1 MIAGS
6 RNRVER
12 WLAAVVAWF
21 RNLGE
26 QLGHIWRRSLQ
37 LRVVVSTLT
46 LSLIVITILGVV
58 LTSQITDRLL
68 DAKINAAV
76 EEMSRARNTVQ
87 STLSGVHDSST
98 PLVRLDDARRA
109 LSAGSSTSAGSGGA
123 AGSYD
128 SALAMYGDNHRELTA
143 GPIQEIPPE
152 LRHFVQS
159 NQVSYQFATIT
170 DSEGR
175 RGSALIIGS
184 PSAEIDS
191 LEIYLVFPLS
201 SEERS
206 LSLMRGTML
215 IGGVVL
221 LVLLAAITALVTRQ
235 VVLPIRSAAR
245 IASRFADGRLK
256 ERMLVR
262 GEDDMARLAMAFN
275 EMAESLSN
283 QITQLEEFGNLQRRF
298 TSDVS
303 HELRTPL
310 TTVRMAADLIHGS
323 SDDLD
328 PALARS
334 AELLV
339 NELDRFEGLL
349 NDLLEIS
356 RHDAG
361 VAELQVES
369 LDVRM
374 CARAAVSTVRHLAKE
389 TGVELV
395 VDMPEEPLVAEVDPR
410 RVERVL
416 RNLLANAID
425 HSEGKP
431 VLMRVRGDTDA
442 NSVAFVVRDQG
453 VGLRPGE
460 EKMVFNRFWRSDPSR
475 VRRSGGTGLG
485 LSISVEDANL
495 HDGKLEAWG
504 ESGVGASFRLTL
516 PLVRGRKLGAS
527 PLPLEPPRRR
537 GGPPAE
543 PPPPEVGNLT
553 EAAGFVSAGPD
564 VSTRPMTRV
573 ADESAYRTD
582 SFPHLGTEQVAPP
595 EHPTTQP
602 DAPGV
607 RSGNA
612 ETHPI
617 SPDAPVSSSASG
629 TDAPET
635 EPVSAEARP
644 DALESGPELSRGEP
658 SPGAR
663 QPDSSKAESD
673 SSEREPGGLDGDPVP
688 GDPRRDPPGVR
699 PAPSER
705 GPGGLTSDPGSV
717 EQRPDS
723 SDSRP
728 EVPDARSD
736 AAGSRTEPAGAEPGS
751 DDDRPDG
758 HVDAAQGNGVFPW
771 GSTSPADPAQ
781 PHTDAPASRRARGR
795 DAGADSGRPRPP
807 GAVGSGSDGPDDSV
821 LTESGDGKA

>member
-1 MIAGS
+1 M
-6 RNRVER
+6 
-12 WLAAVVAWF
+12 AWF

-26 QLGHIWRRSLQ
+26 QLGHVWRRSLQ

-68 DAKINAAV
+68 DFKINAAV
-76 EEMSRARNTVQ
+76 EEMTRARTTVQ
-87 STLSGVHDSST
+87 NSLTGVHDSGT
-98 PLVRLDDARRA
+98 PQGRLDDARRS
-109 LSAGSSTSAGSGGA
+109 LSNSVGGTQSGGA
-123 AGSYD
+123 AGSYE
-128 SALAMYGDNHRELTA
+128 SALVMTGDGQAETSA

-152 LRHFVQS
+152 LRTFVQQR
-159 NQVSYQFATIT
+159 QVSYQFATISSA
-170 DSEGR
+170 DGYQGR
-175 RGSALIIGS
+175 ALIIGS
-184 PSAEIDS
+184 PAQDIDR
-191 LEIYLVFPLS
+191 LEIYLIFPLS
-201 SEERS
+201 NEQRS
-206 LSLMRGTML
+206 LDLMRGTML
-215 IGGVVL
+215 IGGIVL

-262 GEDDMARLAMAFN
+262 GEDDMARLAMSFN

-374 CARAAVSTVRHLAKE
+374 CARAAVSTVRHLARE
-389 TGVELV
+389 SGVELV

-431 VLMRVRGDTDA
+431 VLMRMRGDADA
-442 NSVAFVVRDQG
+442 NAVAIVVRDQG

-460 EKMVFNRFWRSDPSR
+460 EKLVFNRFWRSDPSR
-475 VRRSGGTGLG
+475 MRRSGGTGLG

-495 HDGKLEAWG
+495 HEGKLEAWG
-504 ESGVGASFRLTL
+504 EIGVGASFRLTL
-516 PLVRGRKLGAS
+516 PLVRGRKLGTS
-527 PLPLEPPRRR
+527 PLTLEPPKVR
-537 GGPPAE
+537 GTVSPEQLALDIAGSDASPAAIE
-543 PPPPEVGNLT
+543 SAAAVLDSAATAEELIAGIPETGTSPLGFDT
-553 EAAGFVSAGPD
+553 PAAGFEAVDPAFP
-564 VSTRPMTRV
+564 STTNGT
-573 ADESAYRTD
+573 DEST
-582 SFPHLGTEQVAPP
+582 
-595 EHPTTQP
+595 
-602 DAPGV
+602 
-607 RSGNA
+607 
-612 ETHPI
+612 
-617 SPDAPVSSSASG
+617 
-629 TDAPET
+629 
-635 EPVSAEARP
+635 
-644 DALESGPELSRGEP
+644 GEKP
-658 SPGAR
+658 
-663 QPDSSKAESD
+663 
-673 SSEREPGGLDGDPVP
+673 
-688 GDPRRDPPGVR
+688 
-699 PAPSER
+699 
-705 GPGGLTSDPGSV
+705 
-717 EQRPDS
+717 
-723 SDSRP
+723 
-728 EVPDARSD
+728 
-736 AAGSRTEPAGAEPGS
+736 
-751 DDDRPDG
+751 
-758 HVDAAQGNGVFPW
+758 
-771 GSTSPADPAQ
+771 
-781 PHTDAPASRRARGR
+781 
-795 DAGADSGRPRPP
+795 
-807 GAVGSGSDGPDDSV
+807 SGSDPSGGDVPASPGDSR
-821 LTESGDGKA
+821 S

>member
-12 WLAAVVAWF
+12 WLAAMVAWF

-68 DAKINAAV
+68 DAKIGAAV

-109 LSAGSSTSAGSGGA
+109 LSAGSSTSGGSGGA

-159 NQVSYQFATIT
+159 NQVSYQFATIA
-170 DSEGR
+170 DPEGH

-184 PSAEIDS
+184 PVAELDS
-191 LEIYLVFPLS
+191 LEIYLIFPLS

-431 VLMRVRGDTDA
+431 VLMRVRGDADA

-504 ESGVGASFRLTL
+504 ETGVGASFRLTL

-527 PLPLEPPRRR
+527 PLPLEPPKRR
-537 GGPPAE
+537 GGTPAE

-564 VSTRPMTRV
+564 VPTRPMARI

-582 SFPHLGTEQVAPP
+582 SFPHLGTEQLTPP
-595 EHPTTQP
+595 ERPASQP
-602 DAPGV
+602 DPSATASDAPNPQPDV
-607 RSGNA
+607 PDTRSA
-612 ETHPI
+612 EPGAEPDTDGPEAGPDVDGPEAG
-617 SPDAPVSSSASG
+617 SDTDRPGTDGPGAGPDADG
-629 TDAPET
+629 LDAG
-635 EPVSAEARP
+635 P
-644 DALESGPELSRGEP
+644 DA
-658 SPGAR
+658 A
-663 QPDSSKAESD
+663 
-673 SSEREPGGLDGDPVP
+673 V
-688 GDPRRDPPGVR
+688 
-699 PAPSER
+699 
-705 GPGGLTSDPGSV
+705 
-717 EQRPDS
+717 
-723 SDSRP
+723 
-728 EVPDARSD
+728 ARSD
-736 AAGSRTEPAGAEPGS
+736 ASGHGFDPSGIRADAADSDPNPTGSSADVAPDSLGASDLSDARPGSTSTPDTAPGATGNASDARTDSAPAGAAFPRGS
-751 DDDRPDG
+751 AAAPA
-758 HVDAAQGNGVFPW
+758 DAAGAHPDV
-771 GSTSPADPAQ
+771 
-781 PHTDAPASRRARGR
+781 PASRRAHGR
-795 DAGADSGRPRPP
+795 DPGAGSGRQRPP
-807 GAVGSGSDGPDDSV
+807 DAVGSGSDGPDDSV